1 MKRYSWIISLLL
13 ALSVVIWPIFAIY
26 EHFNKIENLY
36 KDSASVSRTVE
47 LCGTATI
54 SQVPVGKP
62 NIGWNEF
69 CGLIEKSSLVSYYVE
84 LSQDNRSIV
93 KIQALA
99 RTSTGFVL
107 ITRTEIKISPLEAVA
122 SFGLKD
128 NSVFYTTEQAYGVTA
143 VMWIFVFV
151 FFLILWLFLNW
162 IVSLASGKLDRM
174 IYLRPANSRE
184 KRPRAEG
191 GGGMEN

>member
-107 ITRTEIKISPLEAVA
+107 ITRTEIKISTLEAVA

-128 NSVFYTTEQAYGVTA
+128 NSVFYTTEQVHGMVETTW
-143 VMWIFVFV
+143 VFVFV
-151 FFLILWLFLNW
+151 LFMLVWGFLNW
-162 IVSLASGKLDRM
+162 IVSSILRKIEKE
-174 IYLRPANSRE
+174 IYLRHANEER
-184 KRPRAEG
+184 KPKAKG
-191 GGGMEN
+191 GAGIA